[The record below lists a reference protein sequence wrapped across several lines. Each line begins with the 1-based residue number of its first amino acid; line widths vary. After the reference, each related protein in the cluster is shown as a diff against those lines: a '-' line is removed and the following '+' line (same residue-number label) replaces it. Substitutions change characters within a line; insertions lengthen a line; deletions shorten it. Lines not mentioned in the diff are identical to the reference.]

1 MRILIANDGFGDAGG
16 VQTYLDAVVPAFV
29 ARGHHIAL
37 LHVSSDHFAESPDGR
52 SAVAAPMRI
61 SVAERGVAGA
71 LADVGAWAPDVCFSH
86 NMRDLDVERRLV
98 EVAPVVKFMHGYFG
112 TCVGGQKMRRFPQVA
127 PCDRRLG
134 PACLALYLPCGC
146 GQRDP
151 VAMIRHYRWASD
163 QQLLFPSYAAVLVA
177 SAHMKREFVRNGVAE
192 KHVHVTP
199 LFARRGPATDAGD
212 AEPAPP
218 PVTASAVFCGR
229 MTSLKGGDVLIEAA
243 ASASRELGQR
253 VSLVMIGDGP
263 RRPAWEQLA
272 LRRDVPARFT
282 GWLTGDA
289 LWQELRSATVLA
301 MPGTWP
307 EPFGL
312 VGLEAGALG
321 VPAVAFD
328 VGGIREWLRP
338 GENGY
343 LVPADPP
350 RPAAFAAALAD
361 ALRDPARTAAMRPA
375 SRRIACE
382 MSLTHHVDRVERILQ
397 AHQAVVA
404 V

>member
-1 MRILIANDGFGDAGG
+1 MRILVVNDGFGDAGG
-16 VQTYLDAVVPAFV
+16 VQTYLDAVVPALA
-29 ARGHHIAL
+29 ARGHRIAW
-37 LHVSSDHFAESPDGR
+37 LHVSSDHFAESVNGR
-52 SAVAAPMRI
+52 SAAESPLRI
-61 SVAERGVAGA
+61 SVSERGAAGA
-71 LADVGAWAPDVCFSH
+71 LAEAGAWAPDVCFSH
-86 NMRDLDVERRLV
+86 NMRDLDIERRLFG
-98 EVAPVVKFMHGYFG
+98 VAPVVKFMHGYFG
-112 TCVGGQKMRRFPQVA
+112 TCVGGQKMLRFPQVT
-127 PCDRRLG
+127 PCDRRFG

-151 VAMIRHYRWASD
+151 VAMLRHYRWASD
-163 QQLLFPSYAAVLVA
+163 QQSLFPSYSAVLVA

-192 KHVHVTP
+192 KQVHVTP
-199 LFARRGPATDAGD
+199 LFARRGSPTDAAD
-212 AEPAPP
+212 AEPSLAR
-218 PVTASAVFCGR
+218 VTARAAFCGR

-243 ASASRELGQR
+243 ALASRELGQA

-263 RRPAWEQLA
+263 RRAAWESLA
-272 LRRDVPARFT
+272 SRRGVPARFT

-289 LWQELRSATVLA
+289 LWQELRNATVLA
-301 MPGTWP
+301 LPGTWP

-350 RPAAFAAALAD
+350 RPAAFAAVLVD
-361 ALRDPARTAAMRPA
+361 ALRDPARTAAMRAA

-382 MSLTHHVDRVERILQ
+382 MSLTVHVDRVERILQ
-397 AHQAVVA
+397 AHQAAVA